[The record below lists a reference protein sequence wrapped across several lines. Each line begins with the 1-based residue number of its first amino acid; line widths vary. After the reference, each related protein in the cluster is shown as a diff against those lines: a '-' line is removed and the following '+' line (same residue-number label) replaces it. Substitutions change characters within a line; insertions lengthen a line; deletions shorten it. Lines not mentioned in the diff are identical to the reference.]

1 LLTVAAYHS
10 DQLLNLDEQFC
21 LGLCPT
27 IPGQKVLFIRV
38 EYAPWSS
45 HCVFEILSFLT
56 TNIDGVAASA
66 LAIFAASG
74 LQLGSALLQWHLA
87 EAGLFKRAKSF
98 HALTTAAIF
107 YFEVTCWYLQ
117 VLSW

>member
-1 LLTVAAYHS
+1 LLTIAAYHS
-10 DQLLNLDEQFC
+10 DQFLYLNEQFC

-27 IPGQKVLFIRV
+27 IPVQKVLFIRV

-98 HALTTAAIF
+98 QTLATAAIF
-107 YFEVTCWYLQ
+107 ILKSPAVISKW
-117 VLSW
+117 